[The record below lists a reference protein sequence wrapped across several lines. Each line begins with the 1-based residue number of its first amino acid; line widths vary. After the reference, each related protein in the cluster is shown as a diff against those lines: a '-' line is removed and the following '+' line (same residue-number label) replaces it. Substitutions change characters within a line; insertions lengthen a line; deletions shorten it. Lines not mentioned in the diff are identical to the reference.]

1 MLEMAGL
8 YAKECMIAMMSDVVK
23 EMSSNEDFVKEV
35 VMVAAFILLIR
46 QIYLHLRRGQQLS
59 RETLVSGIK
68 ESTDEVVDDFTRMTN
83 DVNEKIQGMKLRNS
97 KIVSPPRKRSF
108 KKEEE

>member
-1 MLEMAGL
+1 MSEEFNMQDQVINMLEMAGL
-8 YAKECMIAMMSDVVK
+8 YAKEYMIAMMSDVVK
-23 EMSSNEDFVKEV
+23 EMSSNEDFVKGV

-68 ESTDEVVDDFTRMTN
+68 ESTDEVVEDFTRMTN
-83 DVNEKIQGMKLRNS
+83 DVKEKIRGMSRTTS
-97 KIVSPPRKRSF
+97 I
-108 KKEEE
+108 